1 MRTEALGLR
10 RIAVVVVFALSCFG
24 LMLYLWNAFGGA
36 VPLKAKG
43 YRAVVALPEADLL
56 AEQADVRVSG
66 VTVGRVVATRPAA
79 GGAGGA
85 GNRKDAVL
93 EIDPRYAPLRRD
105 VRATIRRKSL
115 AGEEYL
121 ELTPGSAGAAAL
133 PDGGRLDGARVA
145 PSVEIDEVLR
155 TFDAPTRRA
164 LQGWVAEQA
173 AAFGVGG
180 ERGAALNDALGSLP
194 GFEASLTALLT
205 TLHRQQGA
213 VRAAVGNTGVVFD
226 ALSERRSALRGAIVD
241 GSRATEALARSADG
255 IAGTFRA
262 LPAFEAE
269 SRRVLARAERFR
281 RNADPVVTAL
291 RPGARAFSA
300 AVRETPATA
309 AALRGLVGEVAP
321 LTAASRRGLPAA
333 ARFVDA
339 TRPLVA
345 QFSPFLAQLEPALA
359 YIAPRADS
367 LSTLVANLAAATNAT
382 TAGYGSRGAG
392 VHYLRS
398 GMALNPG
405 SLAQYP
411 VKQSWSRVNAYPDGS
426 AAVYDGSAL
435 GVFDARSCTQALA
448 FPRLAEGGAASA
460 FSPAMMGR
468 IEDFV
473 LNDNNAVAPACALQ
487 RLPQGA
493 AGTQFPQVTP
503 LSRSSG
509 GTTP

>member
-1 MRTEALGLR
+1 LRTEALGLR
-10 RIAVVVVFALSCFG
+10 RIAVVVVFALCCFG

-36 VPLKAKG
+36 VPLKPKG

-66 VTVGRVVATRPAA
+66 VSVGRVVATSRTA
-79 GGAGGA
+79 GAGS
-85 GNRKDAVL
+85 RKDATL

-121 ELTPGSAGAAAL
+121 ELTPGGAGTAAL

-164 LQGWVAEQA
+164 LEGWVAEQA
-173 AAFGVGG
+173 VAFGVDGA
-180 ERGAALNDALGSLP
+180 RGAELNDALGALP
-194 GFEASLTALLT
+194 GFEESLTKLLS
-205 TLHRQQGA
+205 TLNRQQGA
-213 VRAAVGNTGVVFD
+213 VRAAVSNTGVVFD
-226 ALSERRSALRGAIVD
+226 ALSERRTALRGMIVN
-241 GSRATEALARSADG
+241 GSRATDALARSADG

-262 LPAFEAE
+262 LPTFEAE
-269 SRRVLARAERFR
+269 SRRLLARAERFR
-281 RNADPVVTAL
+281 LNADPVVTAL
-291 RPGARAFSA
+291 RPGARAFSE

-309 AALRGLVGEVAP
+309 AALRGLVREVGP

-333 ARFVDA
+333 ARFFDV

-345 QFSPFLAQLEPALA
+345 QFSPFLAQLEPVLA
-359 YIAPRADS
+359 YVAPRADT
-367 LSTLVANLAAATNAT
+367 LSTLVANLSAATNAT

-411 VKQSWSRVNAYPDGS
+411 VKQSWSRVNPYPDGS
-426 AAVYDGSAL
+426 AAVYDGRAL
-435 GVFDARSCTQALA
+435 GVFDAGSCAQALA
-448 FPRLAEGGAASA
+448 FPRLAEGGAGSA
-460 FSPAMMGR
+460 FSADMLQR
-468 IEDFV
+468 IEHFV
-473 LNDNNAVAPACALQ
+473 LNDDDAVAPACALQ
-487 RLPQGA
+487 RMPRDA
-493 AGTQFPQVTP
+493 ATQFPQISP